1 MNARLIPIA
10 AVLFAFS
17 STTVQAQGK
26 GGPHHKTQE
35 EIKVAHEYF
44 QCVYNQGGY
53 VLQVNWFASGTMKS
67 TKNGSSYTIS
77 ATKPAMKTETIT
89 LGQKSC
95 VGGAKTETKHSAVLT
110 VKGGKIARTVAIV
123 AADVGAVAGTGA
135 CWVGVA
141 ALTAVTAGG
150 GAVAGVGCETVTD
163 AAIGLIADPSV
174 IPDAK
179 DLFAVVQPPSSNSA
193 KGNKPLMIVTYGTV
207 FDPKTKTGRP

>member
-1 MNARLIPIA
+1 
-10 AVLFAFS
+10 
-17 STTVQAQGK
+17 
-26 GGPHHKTQE
+26 
-35 EIKVAHEYF
+35 
-44 QCVYNQGGY
+44 
-53 VLQVNWFASGTMKS
+53 MKS
-67 TKNGSSYTIS
+67 PKNGSSYPIP

-150 GAVAGVGCETVTD
+150 GGGGGGGGGTGAVGALWP
-163 AAIGLIADPSV
+163 AARPPILYPLQEPPALCP
-174 IPDAK
+174 
-179 DLFAVVQPPSSNSA
+179 PPS
-193 KGNKPLMIVTYGTV
+193 LQ
-207 FDPKTKTGRP
+207 

>member
-1 MNARLIPIA
+1 
-10 AVLFAFS
+10 
-17 STTVQAQGK
+17 
-26 GGPHHKTQE
+26 
-35 EIKVAHEYF
+35 
-44 QCVYNQGGY
+44 
-53 VLQVNWFASGTMKS
+53 MKS

-150 GAVAGVGCETVTD
+150 GAGARGGGGNGADAGGW
-163 AAIGLIADPSV
+163 GL
-174 IPDAK
+174 
-179 DLFAVVQPPSSNSA
+179 PPPP
-193 KGNKPLMIVTYGTV
+193 PLPPAPGH
-207 FDPKTKTGRP
+207 FPAPP

>member
-17 STTVQAQGK
+17 STAAQAQGK
-26 GGPHHKTQE
+26 GGGHHPKTQE

-67 TKNGSSYTIS
+67 TKN
-77 ATKPAMKTETIT
+77 
-89 LGQKSC
+89 
-95 VGGAKTETKHSAVLT
+95 GGAKTETKHSAVLT